1 MFWPATSNQLVA
13 VTSCGVSNAGC
24 RGNGFYYRTDRNE
37 VLDWIHSVVGD
48 RLWSEITV
56 S

>member
-1 MFWPATSNQLVA
+1 VA
-13 VTSCGVSNAGC
+13 VSSWGWLNAGC
-24 RGNGFYYRTDRNE
+24 RGIGFYYRTDRGE

-48 RLWSEITV
+48 ARWAQITI